1 MFKLSLLLFFCLYC
15 CGSVVGF
22 QCRALGALEGSHRRS
37 SPTTHQLSLLAQSSP
52 ERNDEDIDI
61 EAASAF
67 VSGLP
72 WSGFNPIQELADMMR
87 SLDDVIDDFMNKRMG
102 NGEVFYGKRKYKPSG
117 KDNTEGKY
125 NGMGLTDK
133 ARIDA
138 ARQAKESAVPRRR
151 L

>member
-1 MFKLSLLLFFCLYC
+1 MLKLNGLLFFCVYFC
-15 CGSVVGF
+15 RSVVGF
-22 QCRALGALEGSHRRS
+22 QCPALEGTFRRS
-37 SPTTHQLSLLAQSSP
+37 RSNQVSLAAVASP
-52 ERNDEDIDI
+52 ERNDEESDL

-67 VSGLP
+67 GSGFP
-72 WSGFNPIQELADMMR
+72 WSGFNPIQELSEMMR

-138 ARQAKESAVPRRR
+138 TRQAKESAAARRR